1 MQNFKDS
8 LLIRHPAKSIKTS
21 RSFSTDFNGLW
32 KMPCITARSLN
43 LLKYTILK
51 QAPRSFSE
59 MRYVSNSGGPQ
70 WSLAHGAHGGTVL
83 GVQTGGTGV
92 GMQQGLHGYDNGLM
106 PLGWK
111 TAGKRSC
118 LTSSS

>member
-1 MQNFKDS
+1 
-8 LLIRHPAKSIKTS
+8 
-21 RSFSTDFNGLW
+21 
-32 KMPCITARSLN
+32 MPCITARSLN

-70 WSLAHGAHGGTVL
+70 WSSARGAHGGTVL
-83 GVQTGGTGV
+83 GVQTGGTRV

-106 PLGWK
+106 PRGWK